1 LIPTAKNSHGL
12 LQPLYDF
19 TPTNNV
25 TFVIIAETLP
35 VLFIIILFETKTN
48 NNDNIF
54 HINSDVGCLT
64 RHTNFIEAPM
74 RIVRVRDHADKGE
87 QAILLVKYDDC
98 LLVHVV

>member
-1 LIPTAKNSHGL
+1 MECFNCYTIL
-12 LQPLYDF
+12 LLHCQNLSA
-19 TPTNNV
+19 NNV
-25 TFVIIAETLP
+25 AFVIIAETLP

>member
-1 LIPTAKNSHGL
+1 MECFNCYTIL
-12 LQPLYDF
+12 LLHCQNLSA
-19 TPTNNV
+19 NNV
-25 TFVIIAETLP
+25 AFVIIAETLP

-48 NNDNIF
+48 NNDNSN
-54 HINSDVGCLT
+54 INSDVGCLT
-64 RHTNFIEAPM
+64 RPTNFIEAPM